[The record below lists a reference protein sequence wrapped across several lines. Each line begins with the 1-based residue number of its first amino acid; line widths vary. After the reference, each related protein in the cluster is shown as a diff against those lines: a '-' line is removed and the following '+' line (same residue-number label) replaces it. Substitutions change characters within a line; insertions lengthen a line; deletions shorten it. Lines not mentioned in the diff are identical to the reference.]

1 MKMKKIFLTHLT
13 KAQQG
18 FSLPELSI
26 AIGLL
31 GGISLITMNVISDQ
45 KSNESFVKAR
55 TQINNAVSLVK
66 AAISDKENC
75 RSMLSGKILATNNSI
90 IDLSSLKVQVKS
102 RPGSSMEILKAN
114 TNYNGF
120 KTDAIKLYTGARSG
134 VTTSP
139 LTTSVT
145 TNSLVELIQAK
156 IDIDF
161 RIKNKSM
168 SKWTSSSRD
177 RIITETIPLFLTV
190 LKSNRTV
197 TDCEGVLS
205 DTNNTAKEKFC
216 ESLGGAATWN
226 STTLKCTLISQTCAT
241 GQIMVKMGNLGN
253 MQCQDIKNHINLAD
267 LFSTNECTSTGSFRI
282 IHESG
287 KLKIDCTSGT
297 TSTPTPTPTS
307 TPTPTPTPTPT
318 ATVSPTPPL
327 PAKWELR
334 DSLTPTCTTSCSH
347 IELPTCTNALDGD
360 EYIRTT
366 CRTGAS
372 GCSDIYKEVKKYR
385 CEFD

>member
-1 MKMKKIFLTHLT
+1 MKKIFLTHFT
-13 KAQQG
+13 NAQQG

-45 KSNESFVKAR
+45 KSNESFVKGR

-66 AAISDKENC
+66 ASISDKENC

-90 IDLSSLKVQVKS
+90 LDLTSLKVQVKS
-102 RPGSSMEILKAN
+102 SPGSSMEILKAN

-134 VTTSP
+134 VIPSP
-139 LTTSVT
+139 LPTSLS

-226 STTLKCTLISQTCAT
+226 QLTQKCTLISQTCPT

-267 LFSTNECTSTGSFRI
+267 LFSTQECTSTGSFRI
-282 IHESG
+282 INESG

-297 TSTPTPTPTS
+297 TSTPTATPTS
-307 TPTPTPTPTPT
+307 SPTPT
-318 ATVSPTPPL
+318 ATVSPTPAL
-327 PAKWELR
+327 PAKWALR
-334 DSLTPTCTTSCSH
+334 NNISSTCTTLCSH

-372 GCSDIYKEVKKYR
+372 GCSDIYKEVKQYR

>member
-1 MKMKKIFLTHLT
+1 MFLTHFT
-13 KAQQG
+13 KAQKG

-45 KSNESFVKAR
+45 KSNESFLKAR
-55 TQINNAVSLVK
+55 TEINNAVSLVK
-66 AAISDKENC
+66 ASISDKENC

-90 IDLSSLKVQVKS
+90 IDLTSLKVQVKS
-102 RPGSSMEILKAN
+102 SPGSSMEILKAN

-134 VTTSP
+134 VIPSP
-139 LTTSVT
+139 LPTSLT

-168 SKWTSSSRD
+168 AKWTSSSSD
-177 RIITETIPLFLTV
+177 RLITETIPLFLTV
-190 LKSNRTV
+190 LKVGRIV

-216 ESLGGAATWN
+216 KSLGTAATWN
-226 STTLKCTLISQTCAT
+226 STTLKCTLNNQTCPT
-241 GQIMVKMGNLGN
+241 GQIMVKMGNLGD

-267 LFSTNECTSTGSFRI
+267 LFSTQECTSTGSFRI
-282 IHESG
+282 INESG

-297 TSTPTPTPTS
+297 TPTS
-307 TPTPTPTPTPT
+307 TPTPTPT

-360 EYIRTT
+360 EYNRTT